1 MSQRPI
7 AGSRGGLEPA
17 RLFRSAVAFHQA
29 GRLREAEKLYRALLK
44 LNPTEFGCLHGLGR
58 LCFREG
64 RVEEAAK
71 WFQRAVAQ
79 DKKSAAA
86 RCDLGAALARLDRHQ
101 DSVRSYEA
109 ALAIEPD
116 HALTRFN
123 MGTALHALGRPAEA
137 ITHFEYAIRLAP
149 NVAET
154 HNSLGLS
161 LASLERH
168 ADALACYQQAI
179 AIRPGYVPAHC
190 NVGLALRAL
199 NRPGDALAHYRNAI
213 ELEPDQAEAHEGL
226 GAALEALGSIDEARR
241 AYEKAIEL
249 APSWGLAH
257 RSLAECTRY
266 SAGDDPHLALMEAVA
281 RDPKALM
288 TTQRVH
294 LHAALAKAYADLGDH
309 GLASRHMIEGNRLQ
323 RRRIVYDEDSTLA
336 VFDRVAA
343 VFTAEFVRR
352 NQGLGAASDLP
363 VFVVGMPRSG
373 STLIEQILASHP
385 KVCGAGEV
393 PHFGDAVASL
403 GRGHFASDALLGHL
417 PSITGSELQLIGAR
431 YLTEVTGLRAGK
443 ERVVN
448 KLLGNF
454 VCLGLIH
461 LALPQARIVHAR
473 RNAIDTC
480 LSRFSKIFVPGQAY
494 SYDLGE
500 LGRYHRAYERLMAHW
515 REVLPPGTM
524 IDVDYEAVVADLDAE
539 ARRMVAFCGLEWDDA
554 CLAFHRT
561 QRPVITPSKSQVRQP
576 IYSTAV
582 GRWRPYEEMLRPL
595 LEALGAG
602 SAAGPG

>member
-1 MSQRPI
+1 M
-7 AGSRGGLEPA
+7 
-17 RLFRSAVAFHQA
+17 FRDAVALHQA

-44 LNPTEFGCLHGLGR
+44 LDPTEFGCLHGLGR

-64 RVEEAAK
+64 RAEEAAK
-71 WFQRAVAQ
+71 WLHRAVSQ
-79 DKKSAAA
+79 NKKSAAA

-101 DSVRSYEA
+101 DAIRSYEA

-116 HALTRFN
+116 HALTLFN
-123 MGTALHALGRPAEA
+123 MGTALHALGRPDQA
-137 ITHFEYAIRLAP
+137 IPHFERAISLAP

-168 ADALACYQQAI
+168 AAALACYQQAI

-190 NVGLALRAL
+190 NVGLALRSL
-199 NRPGDALAHYRNAI
+199 NRPAEALAHYWNAI
-213 ELEPDQAEAHEGL
+213 ALAADQAEAHEGL

-249 APSWGLAH
+249 APAWGLAH

-266 SAGDDPHLALMEAVA
+266 SAGNPHLALMEALA
-281 RDPKALM
+281 RDPKGVM

-294 LHAALAKAYADLGDH
+294 LHAALAKAYADLEDYGR
-309 GLASRHMIEGNRLQ
+309 ASRHMIDGNRLQ
-323 RRRIVYDEDSTLA
+323 RRRIAYDEDSTLA
-336 VFDRVAA
+336 VFDRVAG
-343 VFTAEFVRR
+343 VFTAEFIRR
-352 NQGLGAASDLP
+352 NQGSGAASDLP

-385 KVCGAGEV
+385 KVHGAGEV

-403 GRGHFASDALLGHL
+403 GHGHFASDTFLGGL
-417 PSITGSELQLIGAR
+417 PSISGPQLQLIGAR
-431 YLTEVTGLRAGK
+431 YLAEMTSLGAGK
-443 ERVVN
+443 ERVTN

-494 SYDLGE
+494 SYDLAE

-524 IDVDYEAVVADLDAE
+524 IDVDYEAVVADLDGE
-539 ARRMVAFCGLEWDDA
+539 ARRIVAFCGLEWDDA

-561 QRPVITPSKSQVRQP
+561 QRPVMTPSKSQVRQP
-576 IYSTAV
+576 IYATAV
-582 GRWRPYEEMLRPL
+582 GRWHPYEEMLRPL
-595 LEALGAG
+595 LKVLGTE